1 MMGCGIAHFGRR
13 GLETTQTDKIW
24 SKIVSPGV
32 WTRGATEIPIIPKK
46 SSITS
51 FHLPWLSNTLAD
63 LGGVTLLGKCYASLP
78 SQPSCQGTFLYTC
91 SGRRP
96 RVAPLRA
103 AYPYPVL
110 TVHAAPCPIQITS
123 GGSAVLCNFQM
134 KQYFVSKFLH
144 GIGQIGM
151 NIGKHYFIYEC
162 CKKKSRKTRPTLLY
176 TI

>member
-1 MMGCGIAHFGRR
+1 MIGCGIAHFGRR

-24 SKIVSPGV
+24 SKILSPGV
-32 WTRGATEIPIIPKK
+32 WTRGATEISIIPKK

-63 LGGVTLLGKCYASLP
+63 RRCDLAWQMLC
-78 SQPSCQGTFLYTC
+78 QPSCQGTFLYTC

-96 RVAPLRA
+96 RVAPPRA

-134 KQYFVSKFLH
+134 KQYLVSKFLH
-144 GIGQIGM
+144 
-151 NIGKHYFIYEC
+151 
-162 CKKKSRKTRPTLLY
+162 
-176 TI
+176 